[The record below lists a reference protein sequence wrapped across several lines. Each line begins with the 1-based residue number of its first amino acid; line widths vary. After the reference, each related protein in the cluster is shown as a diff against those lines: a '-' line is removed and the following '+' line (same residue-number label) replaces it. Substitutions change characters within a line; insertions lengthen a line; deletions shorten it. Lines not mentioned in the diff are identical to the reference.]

1 MYADTITRSMQ
12 QTIEETNRRR
22 EKQIA
27 YNKEHGITPRT
38 IRKSTEDIM
47 KQTTVANANKG
58 LEPGAYVEP
67 EEISVAADPVVK
79 YMNKEQLQ
87 KTLEETKARMVKAA
101 KDLDFMEA
109 ARLRDEMFVLE
120 KIINP

>member
-1 MYADTITRSMQ
+1 MEPPKCAVLGQCQAMYQ
-12 QTIEETNRRR
+12 
-22 EKQIA
+22 
-27 YNKEHGITPRT
+27 
-38 IRKSTEDIM
+38 